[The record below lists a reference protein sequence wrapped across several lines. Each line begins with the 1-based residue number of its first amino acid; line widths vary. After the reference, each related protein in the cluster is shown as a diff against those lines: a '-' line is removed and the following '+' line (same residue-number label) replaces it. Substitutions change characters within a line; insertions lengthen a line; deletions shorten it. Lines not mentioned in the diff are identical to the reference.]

1 MQIATLWILDSEDG
15 RSGNIPLWSNIA
27 QWAAMNRRRDR
38 DDGSCVQTRKKSYMD
53 LCAWW
58 GHGAGVQVGTSRGW
72 STGWSTQMWLCS
84 WNLEHVQTAV
94 VPTDIAS
101 GCIWDP
107 WPKGNQRQPFF
118 FPGSNIIIWVL
129 WVLSSIITIC
139 SILFNPPNSFGL
151 PCFARRCFGL
161 RKGNTERIYRIYL
174 KWLTSMKPLTPTKS
188 IPQKIFSHRAAV

>member
-15 RSGNIPLWSNIA
+15 RSGNIPLWSNIV

-129 WVLSSIITIC
+129 WVLSSISLYVQYC
-139 SILFNPPNSFGL
+139 SILQTALGFRVSPADVLDWEKEIRNGSTGSTLNGWHLWSHL
-151 PCFARRCFGL
+151 RRQ
-161 RKGNTERIYRIYL
+161 
-174 KWLTSMKPLTPTKS
+174 SQS
-188 IPQKIFSHRAAV
+188 PQKIFSHRAAV

>member
-1 MQIATLWILDSEDG
+1 VQIATLWILDSEDG

-27 QWAAMNRRRDR
+27 QWTAMNRRRDR
-38 DDGSCVQTRKKSYMD
+38 DDGSCVQTRKKSHMD

-58 GHGAGVQVGTSRGW
+58 GHDAGVQVGTSR
-72 STGWSTQMWLCS
+72 GWSTQMWLCS

-129 WVLSSIITIC
+129 WVLSSISLYVQYC
-139 SILFNPPNSFGL
+139 SILQTALGFRVSPADVL
-151 PCFARRCFGL
+151 DWE
-161 RKGNTERIYRIYL
+161 KERVYRIYL

-188 IPQKIFSHRAAV
+188 IPKKIFSHRAAV